1 MMISAKVRREQ
12 RAAPDFCG
20 FSDDEKERP
29 DAAGSIDRE
38 FHAMKMRL

>member
-1 MMISAKVRREQ
+1 MVISAKVLREP
-12 RAAPDFCG
+12 RTAPDFCG